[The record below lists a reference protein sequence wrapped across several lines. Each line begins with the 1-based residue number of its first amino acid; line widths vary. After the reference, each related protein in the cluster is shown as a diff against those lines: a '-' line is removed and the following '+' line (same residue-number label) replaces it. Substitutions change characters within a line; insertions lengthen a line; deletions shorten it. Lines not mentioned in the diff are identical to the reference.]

1 MNKQKA
7 LSGTAEG
14 PSYSSNAFYQAQMQ
28 NEQQEEPAEDTEAMQ
43 IHDRQKKQ
51 QNNISRGSSQLAMK
65 QHLKQMIKS
74 YEDQPQVHNNV
85 AQDGGDRLHY
95 NET

>member
-28 NEQQEEPAEDTEAMQ
+28 NEQPMQQEEPAEDTEAMQ

-51 QNNISRGSSQLAMK
+51 
-65 QHLKQMIKS
+65 
-74 YEDQPQVHNNV
+74 
-85 AQDGGDRLHY
+85 
-95 NET
+95 

>member
-28 NEQQEEPAEDTEAMQ
+28 NEQPMQEEPAEDAEAMY
-43 IHDRQKKQ
+43 INDRQKKQ
-51 QNNISRGSSQLAMK
+51 SNNISRGSSQLAMK
-65 QHLKQMIKS
+65 QHLK
-74 YEDQPQVHNNV
+74 
-85 AQDGGDRLHY
+85 
-95 NET
+95 

>member
-1 MNKQKA
+1 
-7 LSGTAEG
+7 
-14 PSYSSNAFYQAQMQ
+14 MQ
-28 NEQQEEPAEDTEAMQ
+28 NEQPMQEEPAEDSEAMQ
-43 IHDRQKKQ
+43 INDRQKKQ

-85 AQDGGDRLHY
+85 AQDGGDRLQY
-95 NET
+95 NETQGIPSSN